1 MKKIILSLA
10 IASSLPLSAQIDF
23 SRTRFGAIVGGNYS
37 RVSNVHSPS
46 GPRYTFQAGAVALIP
61 IGNDDQ
67 FYIQPELVYYGAGET
82 GKDKDF
88 KGRPGYDAVYANNY
102 ISVPIYFKGYFSEAE
117 SEFFGLIGP
126 RFNFLINEKVK
137 NEHLSIYNPDK
148 DPEAKANRFNFAM
161 GAGLG
166 YSYKR
171 QLEFNVRY
179 DFGFSNTY
187 PKLKDYASGD
197 PNAKKN
203 KSEQV
208 LSVGISYIFE

>member
-1 MKKIILSLA
+1 VLLSFLGNYPKILA
-10 IASSLPLSAQIDF
+10 IVLPISAGESTTLIPFSLIIAILACAVSSSPPTIAPACPIVLPL
-23 SRTRFGAIVGGNYS
+23 
-37 RVSNVHSPS
+37 
-46 GPRYTFQAGAVALIP
+46 GAVCPAIKP
-61 IGNDDQ
+61 TTG
-67 FYIQPELVYYGAGET
+67 LVET